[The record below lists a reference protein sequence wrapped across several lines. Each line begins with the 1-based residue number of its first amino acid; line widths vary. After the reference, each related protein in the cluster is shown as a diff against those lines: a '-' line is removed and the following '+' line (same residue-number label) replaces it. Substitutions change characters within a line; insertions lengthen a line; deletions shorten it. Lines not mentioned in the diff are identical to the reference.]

1 MFSGKLNT
9 KLLCLMTLDDG
20 TRNVLGIC
28 YPWRVSRQNGQP
40 VGNQR
45 NWIRCW
51 RSISIYVTPGGIQ
64 RRMWPQ
70 QVATPYIPHVRQHLL
85 RRASCSGV
93 RDETMKLHLW
103 FSQTESKIKAQP
115 PGSQWT
121 WREVSIR
128 CALHGTKAAGIWKT
142 PPLAKDWLWGS
153 LQRLNGHREQ
163 LAS

>member
-1 MFSGKLNT
+1 MAHETCLAFAIREECHGKMAHQLE
-9 KLLCLMTLDDG
+9 
-20 TRNVLGIC
+20 TRGFESVAEEA
-28 YPWRVSRQNGQP
+28 SA
-40 VGNQR
+40 
-45 NWIRCW
+45 
-51 RSISIYVTPGGIQ
+51 S
-64 RRMWPQ
+64 MWPQ
-70 QVATPYIPHVRQHLL
+70 VEFKEECDHSKWLLLNIPHVQQHLL
-85 RRASCSGV
+85 RCASCSGV
-93 RDETMKLHLW
+93 RGETVNLHLW

-142 PPLAKDWLWGS
+142 PPRAKDWLWGS